1 MKIKGII
8 CTLLAIVIC
17 TCFFA
22 CTPRQAVEEAST
34 TQAVTTAKATTEAG
48 TTQAIITTDTTTS
61 TTKKPA
67 TTVKSSTTQP
77 KTTASTT
84 IHSTTVTSTK
94 PTTVTT
100 TKQTTTTTTKPT
112 TTTTT
117 TTKPSNICYMTIEC
131 KSILNSMDK
140 LKAGH
145 NKYVPAD
152 GYILNS
158 FEYEYND
165 GDTAYTVLDEI
176 CKINNIKLTA
186 KSTMYGTYVSGI
198 NNIDEF
204 DCGNQSG
211 WLYSVNNEFP
221 PKSCDNYEISDN
233 DSIVFSYICN

>member
-1 MKIKGII
+1 M
-8 CTLLAIVIC
+8 LAFIIC

-34 TQAVTTAKATTEAG
+34 TQAITTDKATTEAG

-84 IHSTTVTSTK
+84 VHSTTVTSTK
-94 PTTVTT
+94 PTTVTA
-100 TKQTTTTTTKPT
+100 TKQTTTTTTKPTT

-131 KSILNSMDK
+131 KSILDNTDK

-165 GDTAYTVLDEI
+165 GDTAYTVLDEV